1 MKKLS
6 LKMIIMFVVASVL
19 FLMNPS
25 FVMAEN
31 GKVGY
36 VDLRKAFYE
45 YDKTKTMKDSID
57 DLTEDRQVKRDKM
70 IAAISKMRDEVELLT
85 GAAKEKKMKQINDQ
99 SLEIQEF
106 EREARQELLGKE
118 NDMFKEV
125 VEDIQE
131 VVEKLGKVE
140 EYDYIFDSRNIM
152 YANEK
157 YELTEQV
164 IEKLNSRK
172 IKD

>member
-1 MKKLS
+1 MKKLGR
-6 LKMIIMFVVASVL
+6 KITIMFVTMFVL
-19 FLMNPS
+19 FLMKPS

-57 DLTEDRQVKRDKM
+57 DLTEDSQTKRDKM
-70 IAAISKMRDEVELLT
+70 IAAISKMRDEAELLT
-85 GAAKEKKMKQINDQ
+85 GTAKEKKMKQINDK

-125 VEDIQE
+125 VKDIQE
-131 VVEKLGKVE
+131 VVEKLGKE
-140 EYDYIFDSRNIM
+140 KEYDYIFDSRNIM

-164 IEKLNSRK
+164 IQKLN
-172 IKD
+172 DEN

>member
-1 MKKLS
+1 MKKMNM
-6 LKMIIMFVVASVL
+6 KIAIVFVMMFVIFSMKA
-19 FLMNPS
+19 S

-57 DLTEDRQVKRDKM
+57 DLTEERQVKRDKM
-70 IAAISKMRDEVELLT
+70 IEDIAKMRDEAEMLA
-85 GAAKEKKMKQINDQ
+85 GEAKEKKMKQVNDK
-99 SLEIQEF
+99 SLEIQDF

-125 VEDIQE
+125 VKDIQD
-131 VVEKLGKVE
+131 VVENMGKAGG
-140 EYDYIFDSRNIM
+140 YDYIFDSRNIM
-152 YANEK
+152 YADKNF
-157 YELTEQV
+157 ELTEKV
-164 IEKLNSRK
+164 IEKLNK
-172 IKD
+172 EK

>member
-1 MKKLS
+1 MKKLGRK
-6 LKMIIMFVVASVL
+6 LIIMFAVVSVL
-19 FLMNPS
+19 FLIKPS
-25 FVMAEN
+25 FVMAET

-57 DLTEDRQVKRDKM
+57 DLTEDRQTKRDKM
-70 IAAISKMRDEVELLT
+70 IEAISKMRDEAELLT
-85 GAAKEKKMKQINDQ
+85 GSAKEKKMKQINDK
-99 SLEIQEF
+99 SLEIQDF

-125 VEDIQE
+125 VKDIQE
-131 VVEKLGKVE
+131 VVEKLGKEE

-164 IEKLNSRK
+164 IKKLNDEK
-172 IKD
+172 

>member
-1 MKKLS
+1 MKKMGR
-6 LKMIIMFVVASVL
+6 KTVVMFMVAAVL
-19 FLMNPS
+19 FLMKPS

-57 DLTEDRQVKRDKM
+57 DLTEDRQAKRDKM
-70 IAAISKMRDEVELLT
+70 IEAISKLRDEAELLT
-85 GAAKEKKMKQINDQ
+85 GSAKEKKMKQINDK

-125 VEDIQE
+125 VEDIQK
-131 VVEKLGKVE
+131 VVEKLGKE
-140 EYDYIFDSRNIM
+140 DEYDYIFDSRNIM
-152 YANEK
+152 FANEK
-157 YELTEQV
+157 YELTDQV
-164 IEKLNSRK
+164 IKKLNSEK
-172 IKD
+172 

>member
-1 MKKLS
+1 MMKKMGR
-6 LKMIIMFVVASVL
+6 KTVVMFMVAAVL
-19 FLMNPS
+19 FLMKPS

-57 DLTEDRQVKRDKM
+57 DLTEDRQAKRDKM
-70 IAAISKMRDEVELLT
+70 IEAISKLRDEAELLT
-85 GAAKEKKMKQINDQ
+85 GSAKEKKMKQINDK

-125 VEDIQE
+125 VEDIQK
-131 VVEKLGKVE
+131 VVEKLGKE
-140 EYDYIFDSRNIM
+140 DEYDYIFDSRNIM
-152 YANEK
+152 FANEK
-157 YELTEQV
+157 YELTDQV
-164 IEKLNSRK
+164 IKKLNSEK
-172 IKD
+172 